1 VIYITT
7 MNHLSYFKEHLS
19 DNRTVTAYHGSPYR
33 FSSFLPGRYWTSGQV
48 GADAGIF
55 FTTDKDVARRFART
69 FPNEMYD
76 KIQQTE
82 KEILDR
88 RDQEI
93 IQLLDDK
100 GMEELFTYLREKD
113 HRDAIHPIKTAK
125 TKGDTKEMTNIINNG
140 LIRFLGLRNLE
151 KDSKDHPIL
160 KKLTDTYREHQKMIR
175 SETERIKDNYENHI
189 GSLYT
194 VEIKTGKSKTI
205 KGENTGVGIGRQN
218 KLWNLEERGYDT
230 VKITDADTGMG
241 ITDEIVVFN
250 PANIRIIKVEDI

>member
-1 VIYITT
+1 

-19 DNRTVTAYHGSPYR
+19 ENRTVTAYHGSPYR
-33 FSSFLPGRYWTSGQV
+33 FTSFQIDRYRTSGQV
-48 GADAGIF
+48 GADAGFF
-55 FTTDKDVARRFART
+55 FTTDKSVARQFART
-69 FPNEMYD
+69 FPNEMYQ

-88 RDQEI
+88 RDQET
-93 IQLLDDK
+93 IQHLDNK

-113 HRDAIHPIKTAK
+113 HPDAIHQIKTAK
-125 TKGDTKEMTNIINNG
+125 TNGDTKEMTNIINNG
-140 LIRFLGLRNLE
+140 LIRFLGVRNLE

-194 VEIKTGKSKTI
+194 VEIRTGKSKTI
-205 KGENTGVGIGRQN
+205 KGENTGTGIGRQN
-218 KLWNLEERGYDT
+218 ELWNLEERGYDT
-230 VKITDADTGMG
+230 VIITDADTGMG
-241 ITDEIVVFN
+241 ITDEIVVFD